1 MDRQRNDCLGRCRF
15 GRRCEHR
22 RKILRCCRGS
32 DTHANTF
39 SDPNRDSYADCN
51 CNGYGDRNA
60 NNNIN
65 SYSTAYCYAQSN
77 SAAASDAT
85 TSPHTAAMREWCISA
100 SWRVNALA
108 LRAFSCEIETR
119 VI

>member
-39 SDPNRDSYADCN
+39 SDPNRDSYADNN
-51 CNGYGDRNA
+51 CDSNAYGYSELHA
-60 NNNIN
+60 EV
-65 SYSTAYCYAQSN
+65 STD
-77 SAAASDAT
+77 AAATPDTGTSTVMDARLAT
-85 TSPHTAAMREWCISA
+85 EAFGHGNEV
-100 SWRVNALA
+100 VNP
-108 LRAFSCEIETR
+108 
-119 VI
+119 